1 MSGFKSEILKYKRT
15 LIKKLIVFIPV
26 FFAVYALAVQATMM
40 NNPLSHTQS
49 WSWESLLGLVFNW
62 WSFLFLPIGFA
73 LFATLVAIQEKK
85 AGNYRVLRMQNKSIM
100 KIWFYKELGMAFY
113 SLMSHIVLVVVIIIV
128 GVVSGNGKIP
138 FFEISVAS
146 LVCWF
151 TSLTLIP
158 IQLWAAT
165 WKGMPFSMGIG
176 FIGMIIGVLS
186 APKSF
191 WIIVPWSWATRLMC
205 PLIGVHPNGAFL
217 TKEDLLMDSSVIPVG
232 IFVSLV
238 FFIVVTVLTAKWFE
252 RREIQ

>member
-1 MSGFKSEILKYKRT
+1 MSGFKAEILKYKRT
-15 LIKKLIVFIPV
+15 FIKKLIISIPV
-26 FFAVYALAVQATMM
+26 FFAVYALVVQATMM
-40 NNPLSHTQS
+40 NNPLSQTQS
-49 WSWESLLGLVFNW
+49 WSWESLLSLVFNW

-85 AGNYRVLRMQNKSIM
+85 AGNYRSLRVHDKSII

-113 SLMSHIVLVVVIIIV
+113 SLISHLVLIVVIITV
-128 GVVSGNGKIP
+128 GVISGNGKIP
-138 FFEISVAS
+138 FGEIVVAS
-146 LVCWF
+146 FVCWL

-176 FIGMIIGVLS
+176 FVGMIIGVLI
-186 APKSF
+186 APKPC
-191 WIIVPWSWATRLMC
+191 WVIVPWSWAMRLMC

-217 TKEDLLMDSSVIPVG
+217 TKEDLLMDISVIPVG

-238 FFIVVTVLTAKWFE
+238 FFITITVLTAKWFE